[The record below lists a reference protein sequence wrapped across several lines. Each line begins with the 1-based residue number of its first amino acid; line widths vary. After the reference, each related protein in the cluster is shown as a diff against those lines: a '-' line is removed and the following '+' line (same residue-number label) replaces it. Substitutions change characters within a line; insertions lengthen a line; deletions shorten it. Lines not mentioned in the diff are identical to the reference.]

1 LTISVRGFDASG
13 SFYIFSFAI
22 LKNLIHNNS
31 SPFSCDMTTPMK
43 TLPATIACLITLV
56 SSTLA
61 AGLDYKILKITPALN
76 KSPLIQ
82 YTQADQKRTP
92 SPPLQWLEV
101 EVEFL
106 AQPELT
112 DELTFKYF
120 IWIGDK
126 VLSGEVTN
134 IDVFRGR
141 DLVTV
146 VYVSPKT
153 LQKLSGA
160 KGSPLTAVQN
170 VAVQIFNK
178 GQLVDGLS
186 LKPGKPDWWTAIP
199 QVSGLVLNKNETPF
213 APLYWDRYEVI
224 KPAAH

>member
-1 LTISVRGFDASG
+1 M
-13 SFYIFSFAI
+13 
-22 LKNLIHNNS
+22 H
-31 SPFSCDMTTPMK
+31 TPMK
-43 TLPATIACLITLV
+43 TLPAIIACLTALA
-56 SSTLA
+56 SSTFA
-61 AGLDYKILKITPALN
+61 AGLDFKILRITPALN

-126 VLSGEVTN
+126 VLSGEVTHVD
-134 IDVFRGR
+134 IFKGR
-141 DLVTV
+141 DLVSV
-146 VYVSPKT
+146 AYVSPYT
-153 LQKLSGA
+153 LLKLSGA
-160 KGSPLTAVQN
+160 KGVSLTAVQN

-178 GQLVDGLS
+178 GQQVDGLS
-186 LKPGKPDWWTAIP
+186 WKPGKPDWWTAIP
-199 QVSGLVLNKNETPF
+199 PLPGLVLNKDQTPF
-213 APLYWDRYEVI
+213 APLYWDRYVAI